1 MNIRILH
8 CSTSIENYNVCIKEK
23 VVGFSQRGAEPG
35 DLVYIVVNI
44 DKVSLCGARGIL
56 GEITDYKP
64 WADSDRYRHC
74 LYLENLEFCTPFDIK
89 RLSDVGGKKWA
100 LKYVQSSKPIRDEKA
115 RQLLDEVFLKNKQE
129 SFYRYIIDEK
139 EDTEQEKSDDI
150 DSVKD
155 EISIMGTFQTINFL
169 NETDEYRGLETLVN
183 QNFHHLFPVYAASK
197 SILIT
202 ENRMFKTKGLDLD
215 ESIAGIRGIPDGI
228 LIEFDKKNQNYLKIN
243 LIEYECYG
251 EKKTKAAQKSNY
263 FNGHIIPQLMR
274 FASTFSI
281 VTDKSIRERTI
292 EDWVNKIIDYIYFS
306 PEIVEKI
313 TTWIREVDKDISEQR
328 IALKLKDLLVEGFK
342 ANVRIM
348 LIIDELTGEQN
359 DTIRNVINAFKLE
372 NGSAISFIG
381 YTVRLEQKIT
391 VLDSKSEYAL
401 SVQ

>member
-1 MNIRILH
+1 
-8 CSTSIENYNVCIKEK
+8 
-23 VVGFSQRGAEPG
+23 
-35 DLVYIVVNI
+35 
-44 DKVSLCGARGIL
+44 
-56 GEITDYKP
+56 
-64 WADSDRYRHC
+64 
-74 LYLENLEFCTPFDIK
+74 
-89 RLSDVGGKKWA
+89 
-100 LKYVQSSKPIRDEKA
+100 
-115 RQLLDEVFLKNKQE
+115 
-129 SFYRYIIDEK
+129 
-139 EDTEQEKSDDI
+139 
-150 DSVKD
+150 
-155 EISIMGTFQTINFL
+155 MGTFQTINFL